1 MGNAIMEKGSSIE
14 NVRQAI
20 AKVMHPAI
28 DLTLMDLGMIRD
40 IALAGNNASLS
51 LVIPFPGIPIL
62 SFLEKSLKE
71 SVKPLGIDLK
81 IKIEHMNQEEIQN
94 FLAMEKE
101 AWKEL

>member
-1 MGNAIMEKGSSIE
+1 MEKAVMEKDPSIE
-14 NVRQAI
+14 DVKAAI

-28 DLTLMDLGMIRD
+28 DRTLMDLGMIRD
-40 IALAGNNASLS
+40 IVLAENTASLT

-62 SFLEKSLKE
+62 SFLEKSLKD

-81 IKIEHMNQEEIQN
+81 INIGQMNQKEVQN

-101 AWKEL
+101 AWKGL

>member
-1 MGNAIMEKGSSIE
+1 MEKAAMEKDPSIE
-14 NVRQAI
+14 DVRAAI
-20 AKVMHPAI
+20 TKVMHPAI
-28 DLTLMDLGMIRD
+28 DLTLMDLGMIQD
-40 IALAGNNASLS
+40 IALTGNNASLTM
-51 LVIPFPGIPIL
+51 VIPFPGIPIL

-101 AWKEL
+101 AWKGL

>member
-1 MGNAIMEKGSSIE
+1 MEKDPSIE
-14 NVRQAI
+14 NVRAVI

-28 DLTLMDLGMIRD
+28 DRTLMDLGMIRD
-40 IALAGNNASLS
+40 IVLSGNTASLT

-71 SVKPLGIDLK
+71 SVSPLGIDLK
-81 IKIEHMNQEEIQN
+81 VNRAQMNQDEVQR

-101 AWKEL
+101 AWKGL